1 MAEIWPS
8 AKMCRSLF
16 STKMPWFVWMEFGN
30 RVEKQMMRVTEN
42 FNPIWGLKERL
53 EGSKGAEFD
62 D

>member
-1 MAEIWPS
+1 
-8 AKMCRSLF
+8 
-16 STKMPWFVWMEFGN
+16 MEFGN

-53 EGSKGAEFD
+53 EGSEGAEFD